1 MPKMTTLADKAALLA
16 KMERDRQALSVPMA
30 RSAPRSKV
38 GGAWARTAALAAG
51 ASLGWPKFLRQPLRA
66 MAAVALRDRVNE
78 LMGRMQVRRVSNPL
92 PDPDM
97 ARLEKMV
104 EEVRAAA
111 VRSADDAEIERL
123 RAQLDDQVRR
133 LRTARAL
140 QATQATQATQASR
153 ALRPSDPSN
162 LSRPAHAPIP
172 SARSSPAELSRP
184 AHPSGNLEAP
194 TGRDVS
200 AIP

>member
-140 QATQATQATQASR
+140 QATQASR
-153 ALRPSDPSN
+153 ALRSPDPSN

-172 SARSSPAELSRP
+172 LARSSPAQLSRP

>member
-140 QATQATQATQASR
+140 QAAQASR

-172 SARSSPAELSRP
+172 STRSSPAELSRP

>member
-140 QATQATQATQASR
+140 QATQASR

-172 SARSSPAELSRP
+172 STRSSPAQLSRP

>member
-51 ASLGWPKFLRQPLRA
+51 ASLGWPKFIRQPLRA

-97 ARLEKMV
+97 TRLEKMI

-123 RAQLDDQVRR
+123 RAQLDDQVRL

-140 QATQATQATQASR
+140 QATQASR
-153 ALRPSDPSN
+153 ALRPSDPASVSRSGRPPIPSTRLSPAQ
-162 LSRPAHAPIP
+162 LSRPAH
-172 SARSSPAELSRP
+172 SSGS
-184 AHPSGNLEAP
+184 LEAP

>member
-1 MPKMTTLADKAALLA
+1 MTTLADKAALLA

-140 QATQATQATQASR
+140 QATQASR

-172 SARSSPAELSRP
+172 STRSSPAQLSRP

>member
-1 MPKMTTLADKAALLA
+1 MTTLADKAALLA

-140 QATQATQATQASR
+140 QATQASR
-153 ALRPSDPSN
+153 ALRPSDPASV
-162 LSRPAHAPIP
+162 SRPAHAPIP
-172 SARSSPAELSRP
+172 SARSSPAQLSRP

>member
-140 QATQATQATQASR
+140 QATQASR

>member
-1 MPKMTTLADKAALLA
+1 
-16 KMERDRQALSVPMA
+16 
-30 RSAPRSKV
+30 
-38 GGAWARTAALAAG
+38 
-51 ASLGWPKFLRQPLRA
+51 LRQPLRA
-66 MAAVALRDRVNE
+66 MAAVAMRDRVNE
-78 LMGRMQVRRVSNPL
+78 LMGRMQVRRVSNPM

-97 ARLEKMV
+97 AKLEKMV

-111 VRSADDAEIERL
+111 VRLADDAEIERL

-140 QATQATQATQASR
+140 
-153 ALRPSDPSN
+153 RPLDPSPPSGPAISSSPAH
-162 LSRPAHAPIP
+162 LSRPAP
-172 SARSSPAELSRP
+172 
-184 AHPSGNLEAP
+184 PSGSLEAP

>member
-1 MPKMTTLADKAALLA
+1 MPKMTTLADKEALLA
-16 KMERDRQALSVPMA
+16 KMERDRQSLSVPMA
-30 RSAPRSKV
+30 RSAPRSRV

-51 ASLGWPKFLRQPLRA
+51 ATLGWPPFLRQPLRA
-66 MAAVALRDRVNE
+66 MAAVAMRDRINE
-78 LMGRMQVRRVSNPL
+78 LMGRMQVRRVSNPM

-97 ARLEKMV
+97 AKLETMV
-104 EEVRAAA
+104 EAVRAAA
-111 VRSADDAEIERL
+111 LRSADDAEIERL

-140 QATQATQATQASR
+140 QAAQSARPVRPAYPSGPPSPVRPANSS
-153 ALRPSDPSN
+153 RPSGD
-162 LSRPAHAPIP
+162 LA
-172 SARSSPAELSRP
+172 
-184 AHPSGNLEAP
+184 AP

>member
-1 MPKMTTLADKAALLA
+1 MPKMTTLADKEALLA
-16 KMERDRQALSVPMA
+16 KMERDRQALAVPMA
-30 RSAPRSKV
+30 RSAPRSTA

-51 ASLGWPKFLRQPLRA
+51 ATLGWPRFLRQPLRA
-66 MAAVALRDRVNE
+66 MAAVAMRDRVNE

-111 VRSADDAEIERL
+111 ARSADDAEIERL
-123 RAQLDDQVRR
+123 RAELDDQVRR
-133 LRTARAL
+133 LRTARTV
-140 QATQATQATQASR
+140 QAARISR
-153 ALRPSDPSN
+153 QLRPSDPP
-162 LSRPAHAPIP
+162 R
-172 SARSSPAELSRP
+172 
-184 AHPSGNLEAP
+184 PSGPARPTNPARLTNPTRAPDPAPTASSLEAP

>member
-140 QATQATQATQASR
+140 QATQASR

-172 SARSSPAELSRP
+172 SARSSPAQLSRP

>member
-1 MPKMTTLADKAALLA
+1 MPKMTTLADKEALLA
-16 KMERDRQALSVPMA
+16 KMERDRQALSVPMG
-30 RSAPRSKV
+30 RSAPRNTV

-51 ASLGWPKFLRQPLRA
+51 ATLGWPRFLRQPLRA
-66 MAAVALRDRVNE
+66 MAAVAMRDRVNE
-78 LMGRMQVRRVSNPL
+78 LMGRMQVRRVSNPM

-97 ARLEKMV
+97 AKLEKMV

-111 VRSADDAEIERL
+111 VRLADDAEIERL

-140 QATQATQATQASR
+140 QATQASR
-153 ALRPSDPSN
+153 ALRPLDPSPPSGPAISSSPAH
-162 LSRPAHAPIP
+162 LSRPAP
-172 SARSSPAELSRP
+172 
-184 AHPSGNLEAP
+184 PSGSLEAP

>member
-51 ASLGWPKFLRQPLRA
+51 ASLGWPKFIRQPLRA

-140 QATQATQATQASR
+140 QATQASR

-172 SARSSPAELSRP
+172 STRSSPAELSRP
-184 AHPSGNLEAP
+184 AQPSGNLEAP

>member
-1 MPKMTTLADKAALLA
+1 MTTTLADKVALLA
-16 KMERDRQALSVPMA
+16 KMERDRQALAVPMR
-30 RSAPRSKV
+30 RSAPRSTV
-38 GGAWARTAALAAG
+38 GAAWARTAALAAG
-51 ASLGWPKFLRQPLRA
+51 ATLGWPRFLRQPLRA
-66 MAAVALRDRVNE
+66 MAAVAMRDRVSE
-78 LMGRMQVRRVSNPL
+78 LMGRMQVRRVSNPM

-104 EEVRAAA
+104 EAVRAAA
-111 VRSADDAEIERL
+111 ERSADDAEIERL

-140 QATQATQATQASR
+140 LAAQTSR
-153 ALRPSDPSN
+153 PMRPSDPSRQPAPA
-162 LSRPAHAPIP
+162 RPPDP
-172 SARSSPAELSRP
+172 SL
-184 AHPSGNLEAP
+184 PSGSLAAP

>member
-1 MPKMTTLADKAALLA
+1 MPKMTTLADKTALLA

-97 ARLEKMV
+97 ARLEKIV

-140 QATQATQATQASR
+140 QATQASR

-172 SARSSPAELSRP
+172 SARLSPAQLSRP

>member
-1 MPKMTTLADKAALLA
+1 MPKMTTLADKEALLA
-16 KMERDRQALSVPMA
+16 KMERDRQALFVPMA
-30 RSAPRSKV
+30 RGAPRSRV

-51 ASLGWPKFLRQPLRA
+51 ATLGWPRFLRQPLRA
-66 MAAVALRDRVNE
+66 MAAVAMRDRINE
-78 LMGRMQVRRVSNPL
+78 LMGRMQVRRVSNPM

-97 ARLEKMV
+97 AKLEKLV
-104 EEVRAAA
+104 EAVRASAL
-111 VRSADDAEIERL
+111 RSADDAEIERL

-140 QATQATQATQASR
+140 QATQASR
-153 ALRPSDPSN
+153 ALRPLDPTRPSGSQGP
-162 LSRPAHAPIP
+162 LTSSGPPISSSPAHLARPAH
-172 SARSSPAELSRP
+172 SSGS
-184 AHPSGNLEAP
+184 LEAP

>member
-140 QATQATQATQASR
+140 QATQASR

-172 SARSSPAELSRP
+172 STRSSPAQLSRP

-200 AIP
+200 SIP